1 MDYTEKY
8 LKYKQ
13 KYIALK
19 QYAIQQR
26 GGNLVDENNNPNRP
40 NPLNPNRPNQNP
52 GNQNPENQ
60 NPGNQNPGNPLD
72 AINEFIAVADAMDVP
87 RQQGGF
93 VAPVLPQHDVMLNN
107 PQIGGFV
114 RPNVMAALR
123 TAMGLPLPNDY
134 VIDDNEGIGQVNPRP
149 NPNNLNN
156 RNQFQNGP
164 GILQM
169 QNATD
174 PPEIKEN
181 PPKTPN

>member
-40 NPLNPNRPNQNP
+40 NPPNPNRPNQNP

-72 AINEFIAVADAMDVP
+72 AINEFIAVADAMP
-87 RQQGGF
+87 RQ
-93 VAPVLPQHDVMLNN
+93 
-107 PQIGGFV
+107 
-114 RPNVMAALR
+114 
-123 TAMGLPLPNDY
+123 
-134 VIDDNEGIGQVNPRP
+134 
-149 NPNNLNN
+149 
-156 RNQFQNGP
+156 
-164 GILQM
+164 
-169 QNATD
+169 
-174 PPEIKEN
+174 
-181 PPKTPN
+181 